1 MLPGKI
7 QRVNEDIRRELSAL
21 LREIKDPRLNQGMI
35 SVTAVDTTSDLSQ
48 SKIYLSV
55 LDIKSKK
62 EFMKGLKSATGYL
75 RFELGQALSLRHTP
89 ELQFILDES
98 LERGARISSIL
109 NDLEIPEEG
118 TKGE

>member
-1 MLPGKI
+1 
-7 QRVNEDIRRELSAL
+7 
-21 LREIKDPRLNQGMI
+21 MI
-35 SVTAVDTTSDLSQ
+35 SITAVDTSKDLGQ

-55 LDIKSKK
+55 LEIKSRKD
-62 EFMKGLKSATGYL
+62 FMKGLKSATGYL

-109 NDLEIPEEG
+109 NELEIAEEETNEG
-118 TKGE
+118 TDE